1 MVICETPD
9 FIYPLLADV
18 YYPIV
23 EQSTYGNV
31 KKQWILDRTV
41 ACYFEA
47 AGAAGKEE
55 VKPNVNITKE
65 TILAGRT
72 KTDLRI
78 SKLDE
83 ANSMTNVVITNIRD
97 ASGNHIYVE
106 TSGPRKG
113 KSTIFE
119 LATQEP
125 TLGPF
130 GHVDYYKLVIRRS
143 ENQAADV

>member
-1 MVICETPD
+1 MICETPD

-23 EQSTYGNV
+23 EQSSYGNV
-31 KKQWILDRTV
+31 KKQWVLDRTI

-47 AGAAGKEE
+47 AGAANKEE
-55 VKPNVNITKE
+55 VKPNINITKDM
-65 TILAGRT
+65 ILSGRA

-78 SKLDE
+78 SKYLE
-83 ANSMTNVVITNIRD
+83 NNSMTNIVISNIRD
-97 ASGNHIYVE
+97 ASGSHIYLE
-106 TSGPRKG
+106 TSGVRAG

-130 GHVDYYKLVIRRS
+130 GSVEYYKLVIRRS